1 MKLIRIFLITF
12 LSLLLFYCGSVTKI
26 FKPLDPTIFQEGKV
40 VNYEILKIEPG
51 ETNSPKHF
59 LIALDSYLEVR
70 LKEYGLMYEGDKN
83 LQVKI
88 EVDAYRMRK
97 GFIKKALGIFGGKDG
112 VQSYI
117 KIIDK
122 VTGKVIGE
130 AAINTSNIGSSTT
143 IDDMARLHANKI
155 ANFLYGK
162 D

>member
-1 MKLIRIFLITF
+1 MKFTKVLFVLF
-12 LSLLLFYCGSVTKI
+12 LSILLSNCGSVTKVL
-26 FKPLDPTIFQEGKV
+26 KPLDPTIFQKGKV

-59 LIALDSYLEVR
+59 LIALDSYIEVR

-130 AAINTSNIGSSTT
+130 AVINTSNIGSSTT

-155 ANFLYGK
+155 AKFLYGK
-162 D
+162 Q